1 MGKIVDCDKQFICI
15 FAFSNQQFMERLF
28 EIFVKKIN
36 QTNVSFVRSL
46 MNEIE
51 WEARLIGLKGAR
63 GVGKTTLLLQR
74 IKLFHQLD
82 GSTLYASVDNIWFSE
97 HRLYDMATE
106 FVKRGGKYLFL
117 DEVHK
122 YPNWSQELKN
132 IYDDLPELKIV
143 FTGSSL
149 LEILNAKSDLSR
161 RAIVYEMQGFS
172 FREYLNR
179 NLHLSLPTFKLE
191 EVLNNHLV
199 LSQQIV
205 SQVKVLKYFMEYLKN
220 GYYPFYNE
228 LPSLYHTRI
237 NEVINLIIEIEIP
250 QLRGVDSAYVYKIKQ
265 LLYVISESAPF
276 IPNITKLSE
285 RIGITRNSLLA
296 YLNALHESRL
306 TFSAKKQGNGMN
318 ILQKPDKIY
327 LENSNLMY
335 ALADVQTDIGNV
347 RETFFVN
354 QLRKKHQVNLSEVSD
369 FLIDQKYTFE
379 IGGKDKDKKQIATL
393 ENAYIA
399 ADNIEYGMGNKIPLW
414 LFGFLY

>member
-1 MGKIVDCDKQFICI
+1 
-15 FAFSNQQFMERLF
+15 MERLF
-28 EIFVKKIN
+28 ETFVKKIG
-36 QTNVSFVRSL
+36 QTDVSFVRSL

-74 IKLFHQLD
+74 IKRFHQLD

-106 FVKRGGKYLFL
+106 FAKRGGKYLFL

-132 IYDDLPELKIV
+132 IYDDLPELHVV

-179 NLHLSLPTFKLE
+179 NLHLSLPAFKFE
-191 EVLNNHLV
+191 EVLSNHLA

-228 LPSLYHTRI
+228 LPSLYQTRI

-250 QLRGVDSAYVYKIKQ
+250 QLRGVDPAYVYKIKQ

-285 RIGITRNSLLA
+285 RIGITRNSLLV

-306 TFSAKKQGNGMN
+306 TFSAQKPGNGMN
-318 ILQKPDKIY
+318 ILQKPDKVY
-327 LENSNLMY
+327 LENPNLMY
-335 ALADVQTDIGNV
+335 ALADKQTDIRNV
-347 RETFFVN
+347 RETFFAN
-354 QLRKKHQVNLSEVSD
+354 QLRKNHQVNLSEASD
-369 FLIDQKYTFE
+369 FLIDGKYTFE
-379 IGGKDKDKKQIATL
+379 VGGKDKGKKQIASL
-393 ENAYIA
+393 ENAYIV
-399 ADNIEYGMGNKIPLW
+399 ADDIEYGMGNKIPLW

>member
-1 MGKIVDCDKQFICI
+1 
-15 FAFSNQQFMERLF
+15 MERLF
-28 EIFVKKIN
+28 ETFIKKIA
-36 QTNVSFVRSL
+36 QTDTTFVRSL

-63 GVGKTTLLLQR
+63 GVGKTTLLLQH
-74 IKLFHQLD
+74 IKLFHPLD
-82 GSTLYASVDNIWFSE
+82 GSVLYASVDNIWFSE
-97 HRLYDMATE
+97 HRLYDMASE
-106 FVKRGGKYLFL
+106 FAKRGGKYLFL

-132 IYDDLPELKIV
+132 IYDDLSELKVV

-179 NLHLSLPTFKLE
+179 NENLALPILKLEDILTNHLS
-191 EVLNNHLV
+191 
-199 LSQQIV
+199 LSQQIL
-205 SQVKVLKYFMEYLKN
+205 SQIKVLKYFPEYLKN

-228 LPSLYHTRI
+228 LPSLYHSRI
-237 NEVINLIIEIEIP
+237 NEVVNLIIEIEIP
-250 QLRGVDSAYVYKIKQ
+250 QLRAVESAYVYKIKQ

-306 TFSAKKQGNGMN
+306 TFSAQKPGNGMN

-327 LENSNLMY
+327 LENPNLMY
-335 ALADVQTDIGNV
+335 ALADKQTDIGNV
-347 RETFFVN
+347 RETFFAN
-354 QLRKKHQVNLSEVSD
+354 QLRKSHQVNLSEASD
-369 FLIDQKYTFE
+369 FLIDGKYTFE
-379 IGGKDKDKKQIATL
+379 VGGKDKGKKQIATL
-393 ENAYIA
+393 EDAYVV
-399 ADNIEYGMGNKIPLW
+399 ADDIEYGMGNKIPLW